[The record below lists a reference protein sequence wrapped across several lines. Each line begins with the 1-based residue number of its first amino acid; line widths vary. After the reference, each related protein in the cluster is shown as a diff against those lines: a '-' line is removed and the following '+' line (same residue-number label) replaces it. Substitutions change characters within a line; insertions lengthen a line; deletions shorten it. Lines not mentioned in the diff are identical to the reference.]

1 MGGYRQAQE
10 YSTQYRD
17 AVHAAATATEQRAAF
32 VAPCKCRVVGIE
44 FVSDAAMTGDG
55 TNTTNIN
62 IVNKGAAGVGT
73 TEVANKDY
81 GAGVSAVALDANAI
95 PLNAT
100 YVNGVDLAEG
110 DVLAVEYEK
119 VGTGILVGPS
129 IFQFDWIP
137 V

>member
-1 MGGYRQAQE
+1 MGGYRSAQE
-10 YSTQYRD
+10 YSEKYRD

-32 VAPCKCRVVGIE
+32 VAPVKCRVVAIE
-44 FVSDAAMTGDG
+44 FVSDAAITGDN
-55 TNTTNIN
+55 TNTTNVN

-81 GAGVSAVALDANAI
+81 PTGASAVALDANAI
-95 PLNAT
+95 PLNTT
-100 YVNGVDLAEG
+100 YANGVDLNEG

-119 VGTGILVGPS
+119 VGTGVLIGPS
-129 IFQFDWIP
+129 LFQFDWIP